1 MKFIRKNTKLFEE
14 VSENFPKLNYVIHRN
29 KWVWGRSNI
38 IVTSDGC
45 GLVTV
50 SFENDMFAGPEK
62 AAVLSGLSVVDSKR
76 KSGYGRAL
84 VAAAE
89 DLARKEGAKMMILWA
104 DKNDWV
110 INWYKRLGYVESDYP
125 RELEDGGES
134 LQELEK
140 KLV

>member
-1 MKFIRKNTKLFEE
+1 MKFIRKNRKIFEDLVE
-14 VSENFPKLNYVIHRN
+14 KTPELNYVIHKN
-29 KWVWGRSNI
+29 KWLWGRSMI

-50 SFENDMFAGPEK
+50 SFENDMFSGPEK
-62 AAVLSGLSVVDSKR
+62 AAVLSGLSVVESKR

-89 DLARKEGAKMMILWA
+89 DLTRSQGAKLMILWA

-110 INWYKRLGYVESDYP
+110 LNWYKRLGYVESDYP
-125 RELEDGGES
+125 REPEDGEED